1 MLKIILGS
9 LLTLGL
15 VAGCSGDNSND
26 KSNKGNESSASSVAI
41 TASGSTFAYPVMS
54 KWAERYNQ
62 LKNVQINYQATGS
75 GAGIRQIQE
84 RIIDFA
90 ASDTPL
96 TSAELDKHQLIQ
108 FPLVLGG
115 IAIVVNL
122 ENIKPGELV
131 LDGPTLA
138 DIFSSKIKK
147 WNDPAITK
155 LNPGV
160 NLPDLTITVVH
171 RSDGSGTTYNFTDYL
186 AKVSPSWKEEIGVG
200 TMVKWKG
207 DVGSKGN
214 AGIAA
219 YTGRVP
225 GAIGYV
231 EYAYAHQKGLSWVK
245 MYNLDGKMVS
255 PGKESFAAKWQE
267 VESFNLL
274 LTNQPGVDSW
284 PITASV
290 FILLPKVGKDD
301 AKTEEILAF
310 FDWLYK
316 DGQATAIELEYVPL
330 PQDVYKLVTE
340 YWSTTLKNGQ
350 GKAIWPNQSKL
361 SLVTEQTTAVN
372 TVNVNGASPIQKE

>member
-1 MLKIILGS
+1 MLKMFLGS
-9 LLTLGL
+9 LVTLTLL
-15 VAGCSGDNSND
+15 TGCSDD
-26 KSNKGNESSASSVAI
+26 KAADKQHGPSAGHTI

-54 KWAERYNQ
+54 KWAERYNELTQ
-62 LKNVQINYQATGS
+62 VQINYQATGS
-75 GAGIRQIQE
+75 GAGTRQIQE

-96 TSAELDKHQLIQ
+96 TKVELQKHNLIQ

-138 DIFSSKIKK
+138 NIFASHIHK
-147 WNDPAITK
+147 WNDPAIAK
-155 LNPGV
+155 LNPTL
-160 NLPDLTITVVH
+160 NLPDLDITVVH

-186 AKVSPSWKEEIGVG
+186 SKVSPTWKDEVGIG
-200 TMVKWKG
+200 TMVPWKG

-214 AGIAA
+214 AGVAA

-231 EYAYAHQKGLSWVK
+231 EYAYAHQKGLSWIK
-245 MYNLDGKMVS
+245 LYNQDAQVVS
-255 PGKESFAAKWQE
+255 PNKDSFAAAAQHAKWQE
-267 VESFNLL
+267 SDAFNVL

-290 FILLPKVGKDD
+290 FILLPTDGKEL
-301 AKTEEILAF
+301 AKTQQMLHF

-316 DGQATAIELEYVPL
+316 EGQPIAEQLDYVPL
-330 PQDVYKLVTE
+330 PKEVYQLVTT
-340 YWSTTLKNGQ
+340 YWSNTLKDNH
-350 GKAIWPNQSKL
+350 GKAIWSK
-361 SLVTEQTTAVN
+361 Q
-372 TVNVNGASPIQKE
+372 